1 METIKTVRLL
11 FEQSG
16 TFKSVFRSLNYNAY
30 DYDIENQFG
39 ETDFQLDIF
48 KEINNAY
55 EQKESIFDTF
65 DKEDLILAFF
75 PCTYFSVQNELTWS
89 RKNYNFKTWSKEK
102 IDDYIENRLKT
113 REYFFNILLKFI
125 EVVKR
130 FEFKTVIENP
140 FMGNY
145 LLTRN
150 EIKYPDIVITN
161 RRLYG
166 DYYKKPTMFY
176 FYNFEPSVMPNY
188 YIVNNLEQKNNKPI
202 SWN

>member
-75 PCTYFSVQNELTWS
+75 PCTYFSVQNELIWS
-89 RKNYNFKTWSKEK
+89 RKNYGFKTWTKEK
-102 IDDYIENRLKT
+102 FDDYIENRLKT
-113 REYFFNILLKFI
+113 RDYFFNILLKFI

-130 FEFKTVIENP
+130 LEFKTVIENP
-140 FMGNY
+140 FTGNY

-150 EIKYPDIVITN
+150 EIKPPDIIISN

-166 DYYKKPTMFY
+166 DYYKKNQQCFI
-176 FYNFEPSVMPNY
+176 FIILNQV
-188 YIVNNLEQKNNKPI
+188 
-202 SWN
+202 